1 MHHRTYWG
9 RSQSTEQVPATV
21 AIYVVKV
28 KPNSSL
34 ILLSLFYGY
43 SRSSAGYTPL
53 DFAFVVADS
62 KGVVEML
69 DHDRQ
74 LLPREEYPNLEEDI
88 VEVRPYVM
96 CHQG

>member
-1 MHHRTYWG
+1 M
-9 RSQSTEQVPATV
+9 
-21 AIYVVKV
+21 KV

-74 LLPREEYPNLEEDI
+74 LLPREEYPNLEEDV
-88 VEVRPYVM
+88 VEVRPYLM
-96 CHQG
+96 CCQGKMKYHIISNNSHTIKIFIISCTN